1 MYAEKCYDLEEQIGA
16 LSDCLGAALGGKR
29 FVQPRG
35 HVGKYFASRDKQLA
49 EFIAHCSENYWSGNP
64 YFKQLA
70 PQLYKL
76 MSDYIRDI
84 K

>member
-1 MYAEKCYDLEEQIGA
+1 MPYKQSLEKYIL
-16 LSDCLGAALGGKR
+16 LG
-29 FVQPRG
+29 FDTVQMTSSS
-35 HVGKYFASRDKQLA
+35 KDMQLA

-76 MSDYIRDI
+76 MSEYIRDI